1 MGACQERLMNNRRK
15 LIIALGAGALVAP
28 LASLA
33 QAPTG
38 VSRIGYMALPS
49 STPNAR
55 LAAFMQGLRELG
67 YLEGKNFVIEYRS
80 AEGKYD
86 RFPGLAGE
94 LVRLNVDVIVSDDGT
109 ESILAAK
116 NATRTIPIVF
126 TTVNDPVA
134 LGIVAS
140 LARPGG
146 NVTGLSLQ
154 SPDTIAKRLQLLK
167 EIVPGAKR
175 VGLLVNPSNSSAV
188 TWLKELP
195 PAAKTLGVELLFV
208 EARSP
213 AELDGAFAEIARK
226 RVDSLILF
234 DDAMFIAQASRIAT
248 FAARLTLPTMSGY
261 SVLPQSGGLVSYGP
275 NRLDM
280 VRRAA
285 TLVEKILKGAKPA
298 NLPVEQPLKF
308 DLVINGKTAKALGIE
323 IPNMILVQATKVIE

>member
-1 MGACQERLMNNRRK
+1 MNKRRK
-15 LIIALGAGALVAP
+15 LLVAFGAGMLAAP
-28 LASLA
+28 LVSLA

-38 VSRIGYMALPS
+38 VPRIGYLALPT
-49 STPNAR
+49 STPNVR
-55 LAAFMQGLRELG
+55 LAAFMQGLRDLD

-86 RFPGLAGE
+86 RFPALALE
-94 LVRLNVDVIVSDDGT
+94 LARLNVDVILSDDGT

-126 TTVNDPVA
+126 TTVNDPIA
-134 LGIVAS
+134 LGVVAS

-154 SPDTIAKRLQLLK
+154 SPDTTAKRLQLLK

-175 VGLLVNPSNSSAV
+175 VGFLVNPGNSSTV

-195 PAAKTLGVELLFV
+195 RAAKALGVELLFV

-226 RVDSLILF
+226 RVDSLVLF
-234 DDAMFIAQASRIAT
+234 DDAMFIAESARIAT
-248 FAARLTLPTMSGY
+248 LAARLKLPTMSGT
-261 SVLPQSGGLVSYGP
+261 SGLPESGGLVSYGP
-275 NRLDM
+275 NRLDL

-285 TLVEKILKGAKPA
+285 TLVDKILKGAKPA

-308 DLVINGKTAKALGIE
+308 DLVINLKTAKALGITVPQSVL
-323 IPNMILVQATKVIE
+323 ISADRVIE